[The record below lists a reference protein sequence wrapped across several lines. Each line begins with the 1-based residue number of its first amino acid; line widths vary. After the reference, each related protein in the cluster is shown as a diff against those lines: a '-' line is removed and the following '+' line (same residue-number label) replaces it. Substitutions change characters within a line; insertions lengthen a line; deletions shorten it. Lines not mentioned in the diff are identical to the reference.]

1 MSRRT
6 PNGNVAD
13 QVMQDVS
20 KKDAAPQEK
29 QVRTLALD
37 NGHFS
42 MLRYAMTSDTLL
54 YTIQVH

>member
-1 MSRRT
+1 
-6 PNGNVAD
+6 
-13 QVMQDVS
+13 MQDVS

-42 MLRYAMTSDTLL
+42 MLRYVVTVDILL
-54 YTIQVH
+54 YSIQVH